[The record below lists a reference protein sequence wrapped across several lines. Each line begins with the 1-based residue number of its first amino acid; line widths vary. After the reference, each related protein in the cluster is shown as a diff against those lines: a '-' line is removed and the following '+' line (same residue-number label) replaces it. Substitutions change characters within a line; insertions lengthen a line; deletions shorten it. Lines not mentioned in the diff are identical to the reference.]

1 MKQKGISLIESLL
14 ALTFFLVIIL
24 ASFEFFGTTR
34 KVFFKLQGAQ
44 MAQESAMAAL
54 DKIRT
59 DVHKAGQGLIEPIN
73 LGAVSGIESADGAL
87 IVMSAEKNSVLL
99 ADAQAGQTT
108 LSLED
113 AGGFTAG
120 KTVCLFDK
128 NKGEALKIVS
138 VSGQSVTLASPLSL
152 NYAKEESVVLLLY
165 IVTFYLDA
173 EKSTLRRKVNAGT
186 PQPLLENVQYFAS
199 GYDAGANLT
208 TVGLRL
214 TSGSEKIHEITV
226 FPKNMALARSR

>member
-1 MKQKGISLIESLL
+1 
-14 ALTFFLVIIL
+14 
-24 ASFEFFGTTR
+24 
-34 KVFFKLQGAQ
+34 
-44 MAQESAMAAL
+44 
-54 DKIRT
+54 
-59 DVHKAGQGLIEPIN
+59 
-73 LGAVSGIESADGAL
+73 
-87 IVMSAEKNSVLL
+87 
-99 ADAQAGQTT
+99 
-108 LSLED
+108 
-113 AGGFTAG
+113 
-120 KTVCLFDK
+120 
-128 NKGEALKIVS
+128 
-138 VSGQSVTLASPLSL
+138 L